1 MRRWAKVYASA
12 PTYRER
18 ETDWY
23 ALTASADRR
32 PVDPPPVVQLHIF
45 DCDPND
51 DRRGTDITF
60 GYNANFVLY
69 ASLEH
74 ARVIAQARGTA
85 PQPTPVLTG
94 VPVAG
99 VAYLDR
105 PEQAGYFIFP
115 DLSVRHEG
123 EYRLN
128 FHLYEE
134 VKNPKDGDKD
144 APMPSRN
151 SITSS
156 TASSPKAPQS
166 YLHFRLDI
174 KSRAFSVYSAK
185 RFPGLA
191 QSTHLSRTIAEQ
203 GCRVRIRRDIRMRR
217 RGDKRMDEYDL
228 GEERMYARSDKY
240 STPEVYVA
248 TPVERPRSTSTSTID
263 PPFAEPER
271 RPSIP
276 DSGVQFAQPYPR
288 RVAPAPPASWGQ
300 NPSHQSHLSF
310 GVTQLQ
316 GPQLPPTPPPAAAP
330 SVPYS
335 PRALHHH
342 PRRPSNGSEY
352 TYTSNY
358 PHSQPP
364 APTEPPSCPK
374 APEVPRILQPPK
386 SLSTQPYSD
395 ARTPGHNGYPSGSP
409 AISRS
414 QSPGN
419 LLPPI
424 KLPETET
431 ASQPSSSI
439 SPGPRCDL
447 PLKGRFFDTGSLL
460 SKRSHEETFGPDKQ
474 PLHNGSR
481 PDAATCPETPRKP
494 CEPSFLTAAEMGEY
508 RRANGS
514 TRRRMMKGGVL
525 Q

>member
-1 MRRWAKVYASA
+1 
-12 PTYRER
+12 
-18 ETDWY
+18 
-23 ALTASADRR
+23 LTASADRR

-45 DCDPND
+45 DCDPKD

-74 ARVIAQARGTA
+74 ERVIAQARGTA
-85 PQPTPVLTG
+85 PRPTPVLTG

-134 VKNPKDGDKD
+134 VKNPKDADKD
-144 APMPSRN
+144 APMPLPN
-151 SITSS
+151 SISNS
-156 TASSPKAPQS
+156 AAPSPRPPQT

-217 RGDKRMDEYDL
+217 RGEKQLDDYEMGDET
-228 GEERMYARSDKY
+228 MFARSDKY
-240 STPEVYVA
+240 GTPDVYVA
-248 TPVERPRSTSTSTID
+248 TPIERPRSTSTSTMD
-263 PPFAEPER
+263 RPFADAQR

-276 DSGVQFAQPYPR
+276 DNGVQYAQPYPR
-288 RVAPAPPASWGQ
+288 RVAPAPPAPWAQ
-300 NPSHQSHLSF
+300 APPYQSHLAF
-310 GVTQLQ
+310 GVTQFQ
-316 GPQLPPTPPPAAAP
+316 GPQLPPTPPPAAPAV
-330 SVPYS
+330 SYS
-335 PRALHHH
+335 PQAPYCH
-342 PRRPSNGSEY
+342 PRHPSNGSEY
-352 TYTSNY
+352 GYASNY
-358 PHSQPP
+358 AHPQPP
-364 APTEPPSCPK
+364 VPAEPRECVK
-374 APEVPRILQPPK
+374 APELPRLLQPPK
-386 SLSTQPYSD
+386 PMNAQPYNDNRSPD
-395 ARTPGHNGYPSGSP
+395 HNSYSTGSP
-409 AISRS
+409 AAMSRA
-414 QSPGN
+414 QSPMPMN
-419 LLPPI
+419 MLPPI
-424 KLPETET
+424 KLPETIDST
-431 ASQPSSSI
+431 PPSSSSVAS
-439 SPGPRCDL
+439 SPAYDMAPRS
-447 PLKGRFFDTGSLL
+447 RFYDPGSSTA
-460 SKRSHEETFGPDKQ
+460 SKRSHEETFGPDNR
-474 PLHNGSR
+474 PLFNGNR
-481 PDAATCPETPRKP
+481 PDTETYPEAPRKP
-494 CEPSFLTAAEMGEY
+494 FESPYLSLAEMGEY

-514 TRRRMMKGGVL
+514 TRMRVMKGGVL